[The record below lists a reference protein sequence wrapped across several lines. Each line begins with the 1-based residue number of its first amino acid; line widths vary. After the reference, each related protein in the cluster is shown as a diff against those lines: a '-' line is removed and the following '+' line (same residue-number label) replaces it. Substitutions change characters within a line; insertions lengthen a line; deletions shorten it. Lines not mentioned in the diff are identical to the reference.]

1 MTHPTRRKSLLVL
14 GAMLATS
21 GAIVAGKPTRK
32 ANEFGTD
39 LKLDT
44 MFPAR
49 FADWQVDPTI
59 TPVLPNPQLQKVIE
73 ETYDQT
79 LARTY
84 LNGQGER
91 IMLSVAYAGREHE
104 DMNTHRPEVCY
115 PAQGMSVRKSTWR
128 TQLDINGTA
137 LPLHR
142 LVTGNGARNEPISYW
157 LVVGRQVADFGM
169 QQRWVTIKYGLTG
182 RIPDGMLVRVSSI
195 DSDETRAFAA
205 QDRFVR
211 EILQAMAPIH
221 RQRLLG
227 ALS

>member
-1 MTHPTRRKSLLVL
+1 MNPLRRKTLIALVGML
-14 GAMLATS
+14 GAS

-32 ANEFGTD
+32 ANEFGAD
-39 LKLDT
+39 LQLDT
-44 MFPAR
+44 MFPAT
-49 FADWQVDPTI
+49 FGDWQIDRSI

-73 ETYDQT
+73 ATYDQT

-84 LNGQGER
+84 INARGER

-128 TQLDINGTA
+128 TELDVAGTR

-157 LVVGRQVADFGM
+157 LVVGRQVTDFGM

-182 RIPDGMLVRVSSI
+182 RIPDGMLVRISSI
-195 DSDETRAFAA
+195 DEDDQRAFAL
-205 QDRFVR
+205 QDRFTR
-211 EILQAMAPIH
+211 EMLQALAPIH

>member
-1 MTHPTRRKSLLVL
+1 MNPLRRKSVFAL

-21 GAIVAGKPTRK
+21 GAIVAGKPSRQV
-32 ANEFGTD
+32 AEFGPA
-39 LKLDT
+39 LNLET
-44 MFPAR
+44 MFPKA
-49 FADWQVDPTI
+49 FAHWQVDPSI
-59 TPVLPNPQLQKVIE
+59 TPVLANPQLQKVLA

-84 LNGQGER
+84 INQRGER

-128 TQLDINGTA
+128 TQLDIDGTP

-157 LVVGRQVADFGM
+157 LVVGRQVTDFGM

-195 DSDETRAFAA
+195 DDDDTRAFAA

-211 EILQAMAPIH
+211 DILQALAPIH

>member
-1 MTHPTRRKSLLVL
+1 MNPLRRKSLVALA
-14 GAMLATS
+14 GMLATS
-21 GAIVAGKPTRK
+21 GAIMAGKPSRK
-32 ANEFGTD
+32 ASEFGTD
-39 LKLDT
+39 LNLET
-44 MFPAR
+44 MFPAT
-49 FADWQVDPTI
+49 FGDWTIDRSI
-59 TPVLPNPQLQKVIE
+59 TPMLPDPQLQKVIE

-84 LNGQGER
+84 INARGER

-115 PAQGMSVRKSTWR
+115 PAQGMSVRKDTWR
-128 TQLDINGTA
+128 TELDIDGTR

-142 LVTGNGARNEPISYW
+142 LVTGNGSRNEPISYW
-157 LVVGRQVADFGM
+157 LVVGRQVTDFGL

-182 RIPDGMLVRVSSI
+182 RIPDGMLVRISSI
-195 DSDETRAFAA
+195 DEDETRAFAI
-205 QDRFVR
+205 QDRFTR
-211 EILQAMAPIH
+211 DMLQALAPLH

>member
-1 MTHPTRRKSLLVL
+1 MNPLRRKSVFAL

-21 GAIVAGKPTRK
+21 GAIVAGKPSRQV
-32 ANEFGTD
+32 AEFGPA
-39 LKLDT
+39 LNLET
-44 MFPAR
+44 MFPKT
-49 FADWQVDPTI
+49 FAHWQVDPSI
-59 TPVLPNPQLQKVIE
+59 TPVLTNPQLQKVLA

-84 LNGQGER
+84 INQRGER

-128 TQLDINGTA
+128 TQLDIDGTP

-157 LVVGRQVADFGM
+157 LVVGRQVTDFGM

-195 DSDETRAFAA
+195 DDDDTRAFAA

-211 EILQAMAPIH
+211 EILQALAPIH